1 MVQDDVGEA
10 GYPGQIPAQLPHPP
24 IPAPP
29 GVPHHRRRVTDHAIV
44 DTQVGLV
51 LQDGNSV
58 LALIE
63 FPDAASAQAFQTD
76 PHLRETMAEAGVVG
90 APDISTWSEAS
101 GETY

>member
-1 MVQDDVGEA
+1 MTTLAVRHTVEDFTTWKTGFDEHDAARRSHGST
-10 GYPGQIPAQLPHPP
+10 GY
-24 IPAPP
+24 
-29 GVPHHRRRVTDHAIV
+29 R
-44 DTQVGLV
+44 V

-76 PHLRETMAEAGVVG
+76 PKLGDAMARAGVIG

-101 GETY
+101 REMY

>member
-1 MVQDDVGEA
+1 MTTLAVRHTVSDFNTWKA
-10 GYPGQIPAQLPHPP
+10 GFDGHDQA
-24 IPAPP
+24 
-29 GVPHHRRRVTDHAIV
+29 RRGHGSTGYR
-44 DTQVGLV
+44 V

-76 PHLRETMAEAGVVG
+76 PRLGEVMAKAGVVG

-101 GETY
+101 RETY

>member
-1 MVQDDVGEA
+1 MTTLAVRHTVQDFESWKA
-10 GYPGQIPAQLPHPP
+10 GFDGHEPA
-24 IPAPP
+24 
-29 GVPHHRRRVTDHAIV
+29 RRGHGSTGYR
-44 DTQVGLV
+44 V

-76 PHLRETMAEAGVVG
+76 PKLGEVMAEAGVIG

-101 GETY
+101 RVTY